1 MKPLLTFCCR
11 QHRQQSFH
19 RQQGMGLVE
28 LMLGL
33 VLGLFIT
40 GMALQYFL
48 TTRTTATTQEA
59 LSYLQESARHVSH
72 RLQPVMRNIGFS
84 GCTPLGSV
92 SDNTGTHAQPLE
104 VTAVTDDGL
113 SYDRLAMQIPALA
126 LDSDGQRGWQLSSSA
141 AQGDRVLNVKNYSGE
156 QLASG
161 SYVMVSDCES
171 GDIDTISASDDG
183 KLSLANGLQHG
194 YGGNQQTRPFVYP
207 FERWYLVMLAP
218 SDDKAQ
224 RLCLSSDNASGNGP
238 AAGCTEELASYVNDM
253 ELKFDITAG
262 SGYAVDQT
270 AAEVGSRWSQVR
282 RIHLDLTLS
291 TPPSLQ
297 VEGEAG
303 GAMQRI
309 FSMTFSPRNL
319 GL

>member
-1 MKPLLTFCCR
+1 MKPSFC
-11 QHRQQSFH
+11 HRQCRLQGLR
-19 RQQGMGLVE
+19 RQQGIGLVE

-48 TTRTTATTQEA
+48 TIRATATTQEA

-84 GCTPLGSV
+84 GCTPWSSV
-92 SDNTGTHAQPLE
+92 SDNTGTHAQPLAVKS
-104 VTAVTDDGL
+104 VTEDGV

-126 LDSDGQRGWQLSSSA
+126 LTDDGQRGWQLSSAA
-141 AQGDRVLNVKNYSGE
+141 AQGDRSIEVKSYSGE
-156 QLASG
+156 QLSSG
-161 SYVMVSDCES
+161 SYVMISDCES
-171 GDIDTISASDDG
+171 GDIDTVSGSEDG
-183 KLSLANGLQHG
+183 KLSLSSGLQYG

-207 FERWYLVMLAP
+207 FERWYLVMLAST
-218 SDDKAQ
+218 SDNPQ
-224 RLCLSSDNASGNGP
+224 RLCLSSDNASGDGP
-238 AAGCTEELASYVNDM
+238 EAGCAEELASYVN
-253 ELKFDITAG
+253 EIQLRFDLAVG
-262 SGYAVDQT
+262 GGYAVDQT
-270 AAEVGSRWSQVR
+270 ASQVAGRWDQVR
-282 RIHLDLTLS
+282 RIHLDLALS

-297 VEGEAG
+297 IEGEAG
-303 GAMQRI
+303 GTMQRT